1 MRKVRDERS
10 PVSCLSGV
18 GSVREEVWED
28 DTGQVVRYNLTF
40 INHFLMKTDNGR
52 VLGYDNAHGLHHRHF
67 MGTVESYKFESYNAI
82 LERFILEVHALRKE
96 KP

>member
-10 PVSCLSGV
+10 PVSCFSGV

-28 DTGQVVRYNLTF
+28 SKGQVVRYNLTF
-40 INHFLMKTDNGR
+40 ISHFLMAADNGR

-67 MGTVESYKFESYNAI
+67 MGTVETYDFESYNAT
-82 LERFILEVHALRKE
+82 LERFIVEVQALRKR